1 MDEPKPRLPIR
12 RFDVFAEYQRV
23 TNQRR
28 GMPEDVAKGRAIWA
42 AKVVAGRRFG
52 AAPPPKPRAENGKS
66 RPAAHHEEEEEEEGF
81 RSLGGELQTDQT
93 FEHEIVNRMGSEFY
107 ERVFRPAI
115 TDAVEQ
121 GRHYEDIRDTIRKS
135 WK

>member
-12 RFDVFAEYQRV
+12 RFDVFAEFQRV

-28 GMPEDVAKGRAIWA
+28 AMPEDIAKGRAIWA

-52 AAPPPKPRAENGKS
+52 AAPPPKPRAGNGKS
-66 RPAAHHEEEEEEEGF
+66 RQPAAHDEEEEGF

-93 FEHEIVNRMGSEFY
+93 FEREIVNRMGSEFY

-115 TDAVEQ
+115 TEAVEQ
-121 GRHYEDIRDTIRKS
+121 GRQYEDIRDSIRKG
-135 WK
+135 WKP